1 MTAVCYRNGLAGP
14 DDLRDLRV
22 EGEAAL
28 STPLG
33 RLRLE
38 SVRPAGDGQR
48 ANFVLWFPC
57 MLPEEFMAE
66 WLFWPVAEPGLAM
79 VFFGARHRGG
89 ASGGDGDALGA
100 AAAPR
105 TGEYDQ
111 YRYGDIDTYHL
122 SYFRR
127 SNPDERRL
135 HTVNLRRS
143 HGFHLLGQGAD
154 PIPEVASAGAP
165 YRLRL
170 VRERGRVR
178 FCVDGLTVLDTP
190 DAAEGLPA
198 LPGGGRLGFR
208 QMAPMIG
215 EYADL
220 VVTAPAC

>member
-1 MTAVCYRNGLAGP
+1 VTAVCYRNPLAGP
-14 DDLRDLRV
+14 DDLKDLRA
-22 EGEAAL
+22 EGDVAL

-38 SVRPAGDGQR
+38 SRRPAAEGQR

-57 MLPEEFMAE
+57 LLPAEFAAE

-79 VFFGARHRGG
+79 VFFGAQRRGG
-89 ASGGDGDALGA
+89 GDVLGA
-100 AAAPR
+100 DAAPR

-111 YRYGDIDTYHL
+111 YRYGDMDTYHL

-127 SNPDERRL
+127 GSPDERRF

-154 PIPEVASAGAP
+154 PIPEVASAGPP

-170 VRERGRVR
+170 AREDGRVR
-178 FCVDGLTVLDTP
+178 FSVDGLPVLDTH
-190 DAAEGLPA
+190 DAADGVPA
-198 LPGGGRLGFR
+198 LTGDGRLGFR

-215 EYADL
+215 EYSDL
-220 VVTAPAC
+220 VVTSPAG